1 MSSKFRD
8 VYLLI
13 FRGPLVKLNNLLD
26 RIDNL
31 FFTPSSIANTLYTLT
46 LTWKEIKCFRYK
58 KYRLAYYKNK
68 ALRKNGYLDFKQ
80 SMVLFDLRQEYY
92 PDTLWEDFLR
102 LVLKAKLG
110 SLGNALLNTLD
121 RFFKGWDQSEIWNL
135 DQSMALR
142 IGKQLLELAEQSHG
156 WPESV
161 EFPTP
166 ESWVNALQLHGNQL
180 IAYATSDTLVEP
192 SQDNIGGDFELPNED
207 LQNIEKAL
215 KLGAKEAYTFIAN
228 HHQSLWD

>member
-1 MSSKFRD
+1 M
-8 VYLLI
+8 
-13 FRGPLVKLNNLLD
+13 
-26 RIDNL
+26 
-31 FFTPSSIANTLYTLT
+31 A
-46 LTWKEIKCFRYK
+46 
-58 KYRLAYYKNK
+58 
-68 ALRKNGYLDFKQ
+68 
-80 SMVLFDLRQEYY
+80 LFDLRQEYY

-102 LVLKAKLG
+102 LILKAKLG

-135 DQSMALR
+135 DQSMAHR

-166 ESWVNALQLHGNQL
+166 ESWVKALQLHGNQL
-180 IAYATSDTLVEP
+180 IAYAASDTLVEP
-192 SQDNIGGDFELPNED
+192 SQDNIRGDFELPNED